1 MKFKILKASLLGSL
15 LSVSA
20 FYANAGLIDSSSV
33 LLDDAGAT
41 QLENWYGQGDLDWDS
56 IWYGSTGA
64 SAASWHAAV
73 DGVSDT
79 FSIYD
84 VTYNDS
90 DYLIG
95 GYNSGTWSS
104 SGTYEHNLPSNFIFN
119 LTSNIYHDTTSN
131 FWGNVYNDYATLNQG
146 QVFASFGG
154 GWDLNGGSEVIGLYV
169 GVSNHVGTYN
179 GTYTDGTK
187 GNIINNDETY
197 VLFHVNALETFV
209 VREASDEPEPSNV
222 PEPSTLAIFVLGMI
236 GLASRRFKKQS

>member
-1 MKFKILKASLLGSL
+1 MNNIKEYRMKFKILKASLLGSL

-64 SAASWHAAV
+64 TSTSWHAAV

-84 VTYNDS
+84 VTYNNT

-104 SGTYEHNLPSNFIFN
+104 LRVYEHYLTSNFIFN
-119 LTSNIYHDTTSN
+119 LTSNIYHDTTDN
-131 FWGNVYNDYATLNQG
+131 YYNGGWEATYNSGLY
-146 QVFASFGG
+146 FAQFGAGADLGG
-154 GWDLNGGSEVIGLYV
+154 GSVYIGRETSYTNHFGS
-169 GVSNHVGTYN
+169 YN
-179 GTYTDGTK
+179 GQASTK
-187 GNIINNDETY
+187 GNIIDNGSDRVY
-197 VLFHVNALETFV
+197 YKVNALETFV
-209 VREASDEPEPSNV
+209 VREASDV